1 MKKLISLLFLTVLL
15 CINNTIVAQSRGEK
29 FMSQA
34 QRHLDNKEYIQ
45 ARYNFVQAFS
55 QFASDSVYDKAVD
68 AGVKAAS
75 LYHRE
80 NYYKEAFEQLGKV
93 DRMLL
98 DTKAAHPSNAT
109 LMYYPAKERMAMY
122 IKLKNGAK
130 ATEWLNRMKS
140 IVKASGNGSLNND
153 LLYNEANFNYTFG
166 KVSAGDAAIN
176 KLISLYESEKDY
188 NKADECFKQ
197 LIAQATRLKNAEMV
211 SRAYARYNQ
220 WSDSIRN
227 IREDNELNLIK
238 EQLDEANAT
247 ITDKESTISVKNG
260 IIVTLIVIICIL
272 AAILIFGALLLL
284 RQIAAAR
291 KAKKNLAIANEHNQL
306 KAQFIHNIS
315 EQMAPTL
322 NTLDQSLPAVKA
334 LEEFA
339 LHIQTLSDI
348 ENSLDERYDAEEVNL
363 TKFCDSIIAKVK
375 TEVKPGVTLT
385 SNVPKMSA
393 KFNPQAVE
401 EILLHL
407 LGNAAFHTSDGGK
420 ITLEFK
426 KRGAKTMQFIVT
438 DTGCG
443 IPEEKQESVFKPF
456 SEIKDLTTGDGLGL
470 PICSLM
476 AEKMNGSLSI
486 DREFKHGA
494 RFILEIKS

>member
-1 MKKLISLLFLTVLL
+1 MKKLIALLFLTALS
-15 CINNTIVAQSRGEK
+15 CINNTIIAQSRGEK

-34 QRHLDNKEYIQ
+34 QRHLDNKEYTQ

-98 DTKAAHPSNAT
+98 NTKAANQSNAT
-109 LMYYPAKERMAMY
+109 LMYYPAKERMAIY

-166 KVSAGDAAIN
+166 KASAGDAAIN
-176 KLISLYESEKDY
+176 KLISMYETEKNY
-188 NKADECFKQ
+188 NKAEECFKQ
-197 LIAQATRLKNAEMV
+197 LINQATRLKNAEMV

-238 EQLDEANAT
+238 EQLEEANTT
-247 ITDKESTISVKNG
+247 ITDKEDTISVKNG

-272 AAILIFGALLLL
+272 AAILIFVVLLLL
-284 RQIAAAR
+284 RKIAAAR

-322 NTLDQSLPAVKA
+322 NTLDKSLPAVKA
-334 LEEFA
+334 LEEFT

-348 ENSLDERYDAEEVNL
+348 ENSLDEKYEAEEVNL
-363 TKFCDSIIAKVK
+363 IKFCGSIIMQIKPY
-375 TEVKPGVTLT
+375 VKPGVSLT
-385 SNVPKMSA
+385 TNVPKMSA

-407 LGNAAFHTSDGGK
+407 LGNAAFYTSDEGK

-438 DTGCG
+438 DNGCG
-443 IPEEKQESVFKPF
+443 IPEEKQATIFKPF
-456 SEIKDLTTGDGLGL
+456 SEIKDLTKGDGLGL
-470 PICSLM
+470 PICSLI
-476 AEKMNGSLSI
+476 AEKLNGSLSI
-486 DREFKHGA
+486 DREFKHGT